1 MVTLGADD
9 AGEILTPQRAAY
21 VTEAILHDD
30 LALPPL
36 TQTLDERSDELT
48 DPAETALGIRSGA
61 RLVGCV
67 RLRVDGAM
75 SELGRLV
82 VAPDLQGRG
91 LGTRL
96 LGAVD
101 ENLPGSV
108 TTVELFTG
116 ERSVANLR
124 LYARLGYA
132 ETHRRPVGAYSLV
145 FMSRARR
152 ARL

>member
-9 AGEILTPQRAAY
+9 AGEIMTLQRAAY

-36 TQTLDERSDELT
+36 TQTLDERSDELA
-48 DPAETALGIRSGA
+48 DPAVTA
-61 RLVGCV
+61 
-67 RLRVDGAM
+67 
-75 SELGRLV
+75 LGRLV

-96 LGAVD
+96 QGAV
-101 ENLPGSV
+101 EEHLPGSV

-116 ERSVANLR
+116 
-124 LYARLGYA
+124 G
-132 ETHRRPVGAYSLV
+132 RREPAPP
-145 FMSRARR
+145 RTP
-152 ARL
+152 